1 MVPTN
6 LAWVFASVTWLKT
19 YFPTAP
25 VAFPKVGSM
34 TAPLLS
40 WPPPPSPSWFFVL
53 VSLGL
58 PWFCLDWDLQS
69 TSAYLKKAYRQILP
83 FTFTAGRLQGMSC
96 RIGCCHLP
104 GEIPCSSRFR
114 CRRSEA
120 RRISRTGAS
129 QMALH
134 WGKKLLVYSRDK
146 GDEPHL
152 LEASRAGFLVWKS

>member
-40 WPPPPSPSWFFVL
+40 WHPPPSPSWFFVL